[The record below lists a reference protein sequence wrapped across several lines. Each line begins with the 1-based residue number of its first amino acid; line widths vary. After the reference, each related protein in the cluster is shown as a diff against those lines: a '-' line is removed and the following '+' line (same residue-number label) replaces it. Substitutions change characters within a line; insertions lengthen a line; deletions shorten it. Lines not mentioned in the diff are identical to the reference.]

1 MGWTIWWSKGTGAWA
16 PQLCLEEAGV
26 AYERVE
32 VDTRAGAQHT
42 PGYRALNP
50 LGQVPALGLPDG
62 TVITE
67 SAAMVLHLADC
78 FPHAGLLP
86 EPGTP
91 ARAVALRWLLFGATQ
106 IYPAALRY
114 WYADRYTKDPA
125 GVAGVREA
133 ALAEFDRD
141 LAILDQ
147 ALDPGP
153 WILGDRFSAVD
164 YYLFMLALWHP
175 GRKATLER
183 HPRLG
188 RLMRLVRK
196 RPAVERIWAQHYPI
210 EGGHPWSTWT
220 GSSGS

>member
-1 MGWTIWWSKGTGAWA
+1 VRWTIWWSKGTGAWA
-16 PQLCLEEAGV
+16 PQLCLEEAG
-26 AYERVE
+26 APYERVE
-32 VDTRAGAQHT
+32 VDTRSGAQHT

-67 SAAMVLHLADC
+67 SAAMVLHIADC
-78 FPHAGLLP
+78 FPRAGLLP

-91 ARAVALRWLLFGATQ
+91 VRAVALRWLLFGAAQ

-114 WYADRYTKDPA
+114 WYAARYTNDPA
-125 GVAGVREA
+125 GVPGVEAA

-141 LAILDQ
+141 LEVLDQ

-153 WILGDRFSAVD
+153 WILGDRFCAVD
-164 YYLFMLALWHP
+164 YYLFMLGLWHP
-175 GRKATLER
+175 TRKAVLDR

-188 RLMRLVRK
+188 RLMRAVRR
-196 RPAVERIWAQHYPI
+196 RPIVERLWAQHYPI
-210 EGGHPWSTWT
+210 EAGHPWSTWT
-220 GSSGS
+220 GSSAC